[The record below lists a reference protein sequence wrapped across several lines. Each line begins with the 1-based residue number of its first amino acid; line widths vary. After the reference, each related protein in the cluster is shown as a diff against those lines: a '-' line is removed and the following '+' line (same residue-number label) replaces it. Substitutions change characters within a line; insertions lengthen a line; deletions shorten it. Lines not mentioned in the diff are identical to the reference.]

1 MQGGGGAPHHR
12 LLAPPPGV
20 GSLTMRLLGP
30 GLAGLTTGFWP
41 HPLGGSIWCPQGI
54 LMGGCSAVGDHR
66 SLEADLTG
74 GSC

>member
-1 MQGGGGAPHHR
+1 
-12 LLAPPPGV
+12 
-20 GSLTMRLLGP
+20 MRLLGP

-54 LMGGCSAVGDHR
+54 LMGGGSAVGDHR